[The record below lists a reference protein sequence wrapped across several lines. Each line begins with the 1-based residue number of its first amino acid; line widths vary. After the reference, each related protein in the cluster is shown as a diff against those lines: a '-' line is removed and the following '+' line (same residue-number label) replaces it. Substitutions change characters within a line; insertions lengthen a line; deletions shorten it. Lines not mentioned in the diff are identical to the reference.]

1 MKPKFLNKKGQAS
14 SVFNLLIAA
23 VVAVAILTILM
34 YIMNLI
40 PKPFSQS
47 PTERAVEVVKS
58 HTTLLG
64 TREITSEVTWQ
75 NKGELS
81 ARAIAD
87 GTGSLA
93 EDQVCVLPGQF
104 GEGDSSGSFI
114 GLGNG
119 GTKIQYAFEGS
130 MNTKLFVLCDYV
142 NKMDETLAEYD
153 VDWAGQ
159 WGDCPCKL
167 NYDGEATKCCIV
179 AIVRD

>member
-1 MKPKFLNKKGQAS
+1 MKSKFMNKKGQAS

-58 HTTLLG
+58 NTTLLG
-64 TREITSEVTWQ
+64 TRTITSEVTWQ

-104 GEGDSSGSFI
+104 ESDSSGSFKI
-114 GLGNG
+114 ISEGS
-119 GTKIQYAFEGS
+119 KIQYAFEGS

-142 NKMDETLAEYD
+142 NKMSETMGEYG

-159 WGDCPCKL
+159 VDSCPCMGT
-167 NYDGEATKCCIV
+167 YDGEATKCCIV